1 MEAQRFVNY
10 YEILELGPG
19 ASAEAIAYRFRH
31 LVRRYHPDNQ
41 ATGDR
46 SRFDAIIQAH
56 DVLKDASKRAQYHED
71 HPQHLPPLWEATVE
85 EALRAETDGA
95 AGVRDVGD
103 GEAAFDGFGIDRDIS
118 IQNNILTLLYLRRRR
133 NIREPGMGDAELE
146 HLTGC
151 PPEHLEF
158 HIWYL
163 KAKSWI
169 ATGEDGLLAI
179 TIDGVDRAAHLYRES
194 ASRLITDQS

>member
-1 MEAQRFVNY
+1 MEARIFVDF
-10 YEILELGPG
+10 YEVLELRPN
-19 ASAEAIAYRFRH
+19 ASSEAIAHRFRY
-31 LVRRYHPDNQ
+31 LARRYHPDNQ

-46 SRFDAIIQAH
+46 SKFDAIAEAH
-56 DVLKDASKRAQYHED
+56 DVLKDPVKRAQYHED
-71 HPQHLPPLWEATVE
+71 NQRHLPPFWEQTA
-85 EALRAETDGA
+85 ADGGRAEPDSA
-95 AGVRDVGD
+95 A
-103 GEAAFDGFGIDRDIS
+103 EAGGREPFVDGFGIDRDIS
-118 IQNNILTLLYLRRRR
+118 IQNNLLALLYLRRRR

-163 KAKSWI
+163 KAKGWI

-179 TIDGVDRAAHLYRES
+179 TIDGVDRAAQLYKET
-194 ASRLITDQS
+194 ARLITDQS